1 MESRETNSTKRG
13 GRIQGREI
21 GARPVVFTARRNSFM
36 ASLALALSGVR
47 TKESSRSQFQQIA
60 GRDIYVELISWVLRM
75 SYREL
80 RLCAKAGYMS
90 T

>member
-1 MESRETNSTKRG
+1 
-13 GRIQGREI
+13 
-21 GARPVVFTARRNSFM
+21 M

-47 TKESSRSQFQQIA
+47 TKESSRSQFQQIV